1 MRESFLA
8 AVALGATIAGC
19 GGGTPKPQGPDLPP
33 PASNDV
39 YALYARDM
47 AELDSVKAQ
56 VSGRVQQL
64 FLIKKADDGFS
75 WGKPCQNFNVIY
87 RWQPSRHL
95 NTYDLRNNTDV
106 AAHLPFHT
114 GLDFKGYFDQG
125 QVVRIRVASRGSWNL
140 DTTSLRVPRE
150 CAVGATHYVKTISV
164 GAFLVTTL
172 SSASAGASASMLN
185 QELARMDTG
194 QEKQTGMEA
203 GKVFDC
209 EQGDDSGGPPEGC
222 KEPVQIMVGP
232 LSDLP
237 QADDSW
243 AKPGEG
249 EAKPTADTAPQPEAT
264 CYEAPKR
271 TGDPQADIV
280 AIGAACKQFGLTPM
294 GQPIVQRPLSADQ
307 GWQRQFELQLEQ
319 GVCYR
324 FFAVGDSGIEDLDIG
339 IKDSTDQQIA
349 VDGQRGPVAVI
360 NADGAFCAKKTETAV
375 LLAKVEKGAGRYAF
389 WQFKKAH

>member
-1 MRESFLA
+1 MRGSFWTVVGACIATA
-8 AVALGATIAGC
+8 AC
-19 GGGTPKPQGPDLPP
+19 GGGGATLTPTNLPQ
-33 PASNDV
+33 PANQDV

-56 VSGRVQQL
+56 VSGHVQQL

-125 QVVRIRVASRGSWNL
+125 QIVRIRVASRGSWNL
-140 DTTSLRVPRE
+140 DTSSLRVPRE
-150 CAVGATHYVKTISV
+150 CATGATHYVKTISV

-172 SSASAGASASMLN
+172 SNASAGASASVMN
-185 QELARMDTG
+185 QELAHLDAA
-194 QEKQTGMEA
+194 QEKETGMEA

-237 QADDSW
+237 QSDDSW
-243 AKPGEG
+243 AKPGVG
-249 EAKPTADTAPQPEAT
+249 EARPTADTAPQPEAT
-264 CYEAPKR
+264 CYAAPKR

-280 AIGAACKQFGLTPM
+280 AIGAACKQFGLVPM
-294 GQPIVQRPLSADQ
+294 GNPIVQRSLSSEQ
-307 GWQRQFELQLEQ
+307 GWQRQFELQLEE
-319 GVCYR
+319 GACYR

-360 NADGAFCAKKTETAV
+360 NADAPFCAKKTETAV

-389 WQFKKAH
+389 WEFKKAR

>member
-1 MRESFLA
+1 MRESLA
-8 AVALGATIAGC
+8 AVVAMGAVVAAC
-19 GGGTPKPQGPDLPP
+19 GGGAKDLGPP
-33 PASNDV
+33 PMPTSASGDV

-56 VSGRVQQL
+56 VSGSVQQL
-64 FLIKKADDGFS
+64 FLIKKSDDGFS

-95 NTYDLRNNTDV
+95 NTYDLRSNTDV

-125 QVVRIRVASRGSWNL
+125 QMVRIRVASRGSWNL
-140 DTTSLRVPRE
+140 DTSTLRVPRG

-172 SSASAGASASMLN
+172 SSASAGASAGMVN
-185 QELARMDTG
+185 TELAHMDTG

-203 GKVFDC
+203 GKVFEC

-232 LSDLP
+232 LSDL
-237 QADDSW
+237 QQSDDSW

-249 EAKPTADTAPQPEAT
+249 EARPTADTSPQPEAT
-264 CYEAPKR
+264 CYAAPKR

-280 AIGAACKQFGLTPM
+280 AIGAACKQFGLVPM
-294 GQPIVQRPLSADQ
+294 GQPIVQRALSSDE

-319 GVCYR
+319 GACYR

-339 IKDSTDQQIA
+339 IKDSEGQQIA

-360 NADGAFCAKKTETAV
+360 NSDAAFCAKKTETAV

-389 WQFKKAH
+389 WEFKKAH